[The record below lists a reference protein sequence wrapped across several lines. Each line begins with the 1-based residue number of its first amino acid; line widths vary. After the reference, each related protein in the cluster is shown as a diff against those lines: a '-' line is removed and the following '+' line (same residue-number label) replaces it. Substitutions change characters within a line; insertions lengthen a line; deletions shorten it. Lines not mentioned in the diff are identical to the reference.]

1 MKHSRPGFAT
11 RTNDATP
18 AKLNDDMVPAINR
31 AACDASTPLK
41 TNGPS
46 LEAMLEAH
54 KHDHALAQSKAPQVL
69 VNPHPSATPQVN
81 EPGK

>member
-11 RTNDATP
+11 RTSDVAP

-31 AACDASTPLK
+31 AARTASTPLK

-54 KHDHALAQSKAPQVL
+54 GLSLYDLEEWVKEV
-69 VNPHPSATPQVN
+69 T
-81 EPGK
+81 G